1 MFSQDYSVEWHIL
14 QNVQMFLGNLTVALA
29 FGAVFSVAWELPLAK
44 LQKLGLGA
52 FAAQLSK
59 RPTPPWTL
67 GVLGLLV
74 LSVILFILN
83 FIGHLP
89 LSKLTSAWW

>member
-1 MFSQDYSVEWHIL
+1 
-14 QNVQMFLGNLTVALA
+14 MFLGNLSVALV
-29 FGAVFSVAWELPLAK
+29 FGAVFSVAWELPFAK

-52 FAAQLSK
+52 FATQLSQ

-67 GVLGLLV
+67 GVLGLLA
-74 LSVILFILN
+74 LSVTLFILN

-89 LSKLTSAWW
+89 LFKLSSAWW